1 MADPAEVRTA
11 NGQTVFTEADIQTGR
26 KVWQTIGG
34 QQIGSIWGHGSY
46 VAPDW
51 SADWLH
57 RESVA
62 LLDLWAVR
70 DTGRK
75 YDELDPP
82 QQASL
87 QARLQAEVRA
97 NTYDAGDG
105 RRDGLRGPRRRHRAR
120 SPTTTTGCSATI
132 RRCRRCARST
142 PSRRTRFRMPAA
154 AAR

>member
-1 MADPAEVRTA
+1 MSFAILLFMGRQIYLTMPPIPAEVRTA

-34 QQIGSIWGHGSY
+34 QQVGSIWGHGGY

-82 QQASL
+82 QQAAPAGPAAGRG
-87 QARLQAEVRA
+87 ARQHL
-97 NTYDAGDG
+97 
-105 RRDGLRGPRRRHRAR
+105 RRRARA
-120 SPTTTTGCSATI
+120 S
-132 RRCRRCARST
+132 
-142 PSRRTRFRMPAA
+142 
-154 AAR
+154 